1 MHPQPHLLF
10 IILHHHSSSYFL
22 LHPLLIY
29 SLLLFFR
36 ATLSSSFSLL
46 DYLNCSKRA
55 ASVRRSSRLA
65 QLPVIWPC
73 HFACDQSPNGLAY
86 LKGVERKSSERAWT
100 LHVGSWSINLCMEH
114 VGLNQDKWPE
124 FRAGEN
130 LNLCA
135 ALHKTNARLAH
146 ENLCEPSCCFKHVM
160 ALTCPAS

>member
-1 MHPQPHLLF
+1 MWIHDLTIMHPQPHLLF

-55 ASVRRSSRLA
+55 ASVRRSSPLA

-124 FRAGEN
+124 FRAGETWTF
-130 LNLCA
+130 
-135 ALHKTNARLAH
+135 ALRCTKLMQGWLMKIYVNRRAVS
-146 ENLCEPSCCFKHVM
+146 NM
-160 ALTCPAS
+160 